1 MLTKSLVAR
10 SATVND
16 RLEKDPS
23 VAEPTYIS
31 DPEFIAKRREIFCL
45 FLARDDVPA
54 AHACE
59 EFARI
64 ESVQGDAQAYLRLQR
79 TGSRFAMTRDRRL
92 DFVLVYE
99 NAGNHA
105 GFAFE
110 QSQRH
115 AA

>member
-1 MLTKSLVAR
+1 MQS
-10 SATVND
+10 
-16 RLEKDPS
+16 PH
-23 VAEPTYIS
+23 YIS
-31 DPEFIAKRREIFCL
+31 NPDFVAKRREIFCL
-45 FLARDDVPA
+45 FLARDDVPT
-54 AHACE
+54 AHALE

-64 ESVQGDAQAYLRLQR
+64 ESVEGEADAYLRLQR

-92 DFVLVYE
+92 DFLLVYE

-105 GFAFE
+105 GFAYE